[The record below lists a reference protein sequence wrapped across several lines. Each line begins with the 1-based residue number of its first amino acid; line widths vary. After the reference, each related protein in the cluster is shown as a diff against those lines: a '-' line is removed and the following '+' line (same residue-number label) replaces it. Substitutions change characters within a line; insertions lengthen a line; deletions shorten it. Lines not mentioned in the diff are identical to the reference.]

1 MGTILPVRVVLYSR
15 PRCGLCD
22 QARAVIRSE
31 LERSA
36 FDFEEVNVET
46 DDALELEFGL
56 RIPVVVV
63 DGEERFEVSVDP
75 ASFAALVRA

>member
-1 MGTILPVRVVLYSR
+1 M
-15 PRCGLCD
+15 
-22 QARAVIRSE
+22 IRSE

-46 DDALELEFGL
+46 DDALELEYGL
-56 RIPVVVV
+56 RIPVVVI

-75 ASFAALVRA
+75 DAFAALVRT